1 MILWITNFEKSCSTA
16 IYHQHCAISHLESV
30 LMYAILS
37 FVVYLCDHLTLKLIL
52 LICIL
57 FCEHKTQYLLTKHY
71 MFTIYSKRF
80 MMNFC
85 WSFIDTLKSYS
96 ISHHCLM
103 VIVIFDMS
111 HICVLIIKAVLSVT
125 TSIAPPLLSFVNQF
139 LQCFNCSPFYTSL
152 YLIFFNISH
161 TCIIY
166 TVWSFNLVPWVVRL

>member
-16 IYHQHCAISHLESV
+16 IYHHCAISHLESV

-125 TSIAPPLLSFVNQF
+125 TSIAPPPVEFCKPVFTMFQ
-139 LQCFNCSPFYTSL
+139 LQSIL
-152 YLIFFNISH
+152 YLPVSYFF
-161 TCIIY
+161 
-166 TVWSFNLVPWVVRL
+166 